1 MPPEEL
7 IRIGEL
13 SKRAGVSPESLRAWE
28 RRYGLL
34 HPTRS
39 PGGLRL
45 YSLGDLERVR
55 KMSAHL
61 ASGLAAAEAARL
73 ASASADEGG
82 VRGGALDSVGVRGGA
97 LDPVVVRGE
106 LIAAVE
112 RFDEAAAQAI
122 LDRVVSALSVDAL
135 ITDVVLPYLR
145 DLGERWERGEASVAN
160 EHFASGLIRGRLLGL
175 ARGWGFGVG
184 PIALLA
190 CLPGELHELG
200 LIAFGLALRARGWRI
215 VFLGADTPTETVE
228 SAATSIGPDLIV
240 LSAVSHERLRPTV
253 ASLGAVAAR
262 CTIAVGGAGA
272 GSSEVRRLGALE
284 LTEDPVR
291 EADRVTSLARRTG

>member
-39 PGGLRL
+39 SGGLRL
-45 YSLGDLERVR
+45 YSLDDLERVR

-61 ASGLAAAEAARL
+61 ASGLAAAEAAGLAL
-73 ASASADEGG
+73 ASAHED
-82 VRGGALDSVGVRGGA
+82 VRGGA
-97 LDPVVVRGE
+97 LDPVLVRAE
-106 LIAAVE
+106 LAAAVE

-122 LDRVVSALSVDAL
+122 LDRVVAALSVDAL
-135 ITDVVLPYLR
+135 ITDVVIPYLR
-145 DLGERWERGEASVAN
+145 ELGDRWESGEASVAN
-160 EHFASGLIRGRLLGL
+160 EHFASGLVRGRLLGL

-184 PIALLA
+184 PVALLA
-190 CLPGELHELG
+190 CLPGELHDLG

-215 VFLGADTPTETVE
+215 VFLGADTPTETIE
-228 SAATSIGPDLIV
+228 TAAASIDPDLIV
-240 LSAVSHERLRPTV
+240 LSAVSRERLRPSV
-253 ASLGAVAAR
+253 ARLRALAAR
-262 CTIAVGGAGA
+262 HTIAVGGAGGRSPEA
-272 GSSEVRRLGALE
+272 RRLGALE

-291 EADRVTSLARRTG
+291 EADRVTSLRR